1 MYIIKFFIKYIFIL
15 YIFRVINI
23 YDFCY
28 TKNIEMTYIFETEW
42 ALNIARGAIRPRL
55 WRSPTRLAPL
65 VLHPLS

>member
-28 TKNIEMTYIFETEW
+28 TKNLEMTYIFETE
-42 ALNIARGAIRPRL
+42 
-55 WRSPTRLAPL
+55 
-65 VLHPLS
+65 